1 MPSLPSRDCSP
12 NSPAK
17 IVIFQTN
24 AQFVGIFSSDDPLP
38 VIFRKNSGFPP
49 NGKGM

>member
-1 MPSLPSRDCSP
+1 LVVFKLFAA
-12 NSPAK
+12 N

-24 AQFVGIFSSDDPLP
+24 TQFVGIFSSDDPLP
-38 VIFRKNSGFPP
+38 VVFRKNSCLPP